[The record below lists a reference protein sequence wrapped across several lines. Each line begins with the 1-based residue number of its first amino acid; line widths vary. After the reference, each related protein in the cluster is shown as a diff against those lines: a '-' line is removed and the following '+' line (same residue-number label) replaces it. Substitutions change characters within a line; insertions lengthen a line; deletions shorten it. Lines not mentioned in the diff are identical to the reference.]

1 MPTVM
6 DVDYFALEN
15 MYEANYAGESENG
28 VVGIIHIGA
37 QYTSIT
43 LLQNGIS
50 TFTGDLSLGGAYFTD
65 SLAKQLG
72 VSVEAAETFKATGML
87 DGKKGLD
94 LDATLRSTTEE
105 LAEEIRRT
113 VSLYGAGSH
122 PRTATGSK

>member
-1 MPTVM
+1 EDGNKMDVLLVAVKKEIVNSYADAIQEVGVTQIVV

-50 TFTGDLSLGGAYFTD
+50 TFTGDLSLGGGYFTD
-65 SLAKQLG
+65 SLPKQLG
-72 VSVEAAETFKATGML
+72 WS
-87 DGKKGLD
+87 
-94 LDATLRSTTEE
+94 SQ
-105 LAEEIRRT
+105 
-113 VSLYGAGSH
+113 
-122 PRTATGSK
+122 